1 MKVTCNWKLQILFSL
16 IKIKKK
22 KKNKPAF
29 VLCLSAA
36 LG

>member
-16 IKIKKK
+16 IKIKIKT
-22 KKNKPAF
+22 KPAF
-29 VLCLSAA
+29 VLRLSAA